1 MKQIEQVLTYHSF
14 EKELKNMAVS
24 CIGLKEKDMAKKK
37 VSKIIEK
44 YDEIISFSK
53 KDKDYVYTQLDRYRT
68 LFDTLKSGR
77 IDYTKGELK
86 GYLLIRDIEQIE
98 VSTKNVVVT
107 LKTGREIVFPTDFEY
122 LSELL

>member
-24 CIGLKEKDMAKKK
+24 CIGLKENTAKKK
-37 VSKIIEK
+37 VSEIMRK
-44 YDEIISFSK
+44 YDEIIYDSK
-53 KDKDYVYTQLDRYRT
+53 EEKDYVYTQLGRYTT
-68 LFDTLKSGR
+68 LFNTLKSGR
-77 IDYTKGELK
+77 INYGSDELK

-98 VSTKNVVVT
+98 VSKKNVVVT
-107 LKTGREIVFPTDFEY
+107 LKTGREIKFAKYFEY

>member
-1 MKQIEQVLTYHSF
+1 MEEIEELTSSSF
-14 EKELKNMAVS
+14 EKELQDMAVS
-24 CIGLKEKDMAKKK
+24 CIGLKENTAKKK
-37 VSKIIEK
+37 VSEIMRK
-44 YDEIISFSK
+44 YDEIISYSK
-53 KDKDYVYTQLDRYRT
+53 EEKEYDEIQHTRLYR
-68 LFDTLKSGR
+68 LFNTLKSGR

>member
-1 MKQIEQVLTYHSF
+1 MEEIEQVLTYHSF
-14 EKELKNMAVS
+14 LKELQDMAVS
-24 CIGLKEKDMAKKK
+24 CIGLKENTAKKK
-37 VSKIIEK
+37 ASKIIEK
-44 YDEIISFSK
+44 YDEIISSTK
-53 KDKDYVYTQLDRYRT
+53 EEKEYYEIQLTRYTT
-68 LFDTLKSGR
+68 LFNTLKSGR

-107 LKTGREIVFPTDFEY
+107 LKTGREIVFSTDFEY

>member
-1 MKQIEQVLTYHSF
+1 M
-14 EKELKNMAVS
+14 
-24 CIGLKEKDMAKKK
+24 
-37 VSKIIEK
+37 SKIIEK
-44 YDEIISFSK
+44 YDEKISFSK

-98 VSTKNVVVT
+98 VSIKNVVVT